1 MGRKKL
7 TSYYLKV
14 QTQTISYD
22 YQYFRRFKLRDENK
36 TMQML
41 SKTEADRTFLCLASD
56 YLLSII
62 YSDLIKD
69 IKQFS

>member
-14 QTQTISYD
+14 QTISYD

-41 SKTEADRTFLCLASD
+41 SKTEADRTFLC
-56 YLLSII
+56 
-62 YSDLIKD
+62 
-69 IKQFS
+69 